1 MSDPPA
7 LLRFGLAPGGLAAV
21 RRHDLLA
28 ARRGRTLKSTL
39 ALLDTADRRFAAAG
53 WLCLAIQDEDGR
65 RIVTLPVSGM
75 AIAPAPTLDEI
86 GDLETL
92 AEGTQT
98 GQIYSLRQDDKRG
111 GGHITVLQG
120 YKVQLKRGGKRGAA
134 YEALTLQTA
143 ADAGVPLDAMAADLV
158 RDLPLRWTGAAPLV
172 QAAAALDLIE
182 PQPLRAASLD
192 FDPPVD
198 ASAAAL
204 FAVIGRHCLAQF
216 DANLLPV
223 LRDRDL
229 EGVHQMRVALRR
241 LRSAFGLFS
250 PMLDESALNPLLD
263 DLRWLGAPLGRKRD
277 LDVFLTE
284 TLAPLRRLPDPPKR
298 LQHLATILEDRR
310 ASAQEALDSALNA
323 PRLAAMRLGLNRF
336 LAAVEAKDPAV
347 LSDAALAA
355 MPAVD
360 LAIDVLR
367 KRRRKVKAVGSRHG
381 ELDVPE
387 LHDLRIRAKKLRYAA
402 EFFRPLFGQRKGHRK
417 EPRRFIA
424 ALAHLQDCL
433 GMLNDADV
441 GLRLVRDLLPS
452 PQQDPAAAA
461 ITAWF
466 AGRQQ
471 LQLAQLGE
479 AWESFAALRPFWKDG
494 KSG

>member
-7 LLRFGLAPGGLAAV
+7 LLRFGLAPGGLTAL
-21 RRHDLLA
+21 RRHERLSGK
-28 ARRGRTLKSTL
+28 RGRLVKSALT
-39 ALLDTADRRFAAAG
+39 LLDTADRRFAASG
-53 WLCLAIQDEDGR
+53 WLCLAITDREGH
-65 RIVTLPVSGM
+65 RIVTLPAAGLP
-75 AIAPAPTLDEI
+75 IAPAPALDEV

-92 AEGTQT
+92 AEGTQS
-98 GQIYSLRQDDKRG
+98 GQLHTIRQG
-111 GGHITVLQG
+111 SHTVVLQA
-120 YKVQLKRGGKRGAA
+120 YKVQLNCGPRRSTA

-143 ADAGVPLDAMAADLV
+143 ADGAAALDALAADLA
-158 RDLPLRWTGAAPLV
+158 RELPLRWAGAAPLV

-182 PQPLRAASLD
+182 PPPLRAASLD
-192 FDPPVD
+192 FEPPEGTT
-198 ASAAAL
+198 AAAV
-204 FAVIGRHCLAQF
+204 FAAIGRHCLAQF

-223 LRDRDL
+223 LRDRDA

-241 LRSAFGLFS
+241 LRSAIGLFS
-250 PMLDESALNPLLD
+250 AMLADSALNPLLD

-298 LQHLATILEDRR
+298 LQHLATVLEDRR
-310 ASAQEALDSALNA
+310 VSAQEALESALTA
-323 PRLAAMRLGLNRF
+323 PRLAAMRLALGRF
-336 LAAVEAKDPAV
+336 LAAVETHDAAV
-347 LSDAALAA
+347 LADATLAA
-355 MPAVD
+355 APA
-360 LAIDVLR
+360 AGFATEMLR
-367 KRRRKVKAVGSRHG
+367 RRRRKVKALGSRHA

-387 LHDLRIRAKKLRYAA
+387 LHELRIRAKKLRYAA
-402 EFFRPLFGQRKGHRK
+402 EFFRPLFGHRK
-417 EPRRFIA
+417 SQKKGPRRFID

-441 GLRLVRDLLPS
+441 GARLVRDLLP
-452 PQQDPAAAA
+452 PPDRDPAAAA
-461 ITAWF
+461 IAAWF

-479 AWESFAALRPFWKDG
+479 AWDSFAALRPFWKDG